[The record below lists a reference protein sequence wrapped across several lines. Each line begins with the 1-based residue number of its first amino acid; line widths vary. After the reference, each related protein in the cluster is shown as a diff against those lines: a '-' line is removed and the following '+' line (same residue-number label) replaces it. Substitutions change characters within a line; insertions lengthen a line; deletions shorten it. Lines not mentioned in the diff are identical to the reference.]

1 MIGSSF
7 AVIILLSLGQ
17 FSETQ
22 SDVGNNSVH
31 PFQLNHERYIDM
43 MTETDEDDEPNSIE
57 KDFDKEDGNSGSL
70 LFFSGNSNVN
80 INDDES
86 TDDKKRFNC
95 LLCESNDISKYE
107 CKEDGTHSSACMRA
121 IKCYKSRV
129 REDGIERV
137 NRGCVTNPKQIHPC
151 IQSVSSHTTYSAE
164 AGIRQY
170 IIECCEGDN
179 CNKGEFPVLPLVNI
193 ENKFSDSSMD
203 LEKFKLFIA
212 IITPIVCVLL
222 MALIVV
228 AIMRRNHRKRLISA
242 AAAAASRF
250 DISQLDN
257 HYVTMD
263 LLRDHV
269 QPNDDDDYMLNEH
282 SMTSGSGFGLP
293 LLMQRTLAKQITLLD
308 TIGKGRYG
316 EVWKGLWHGEHVAVK
331 IFLSKDEPSWK
342 RETEIYSTV
351 LMRHDNILGFIGS
364 DIMTS
369 RNSYTQLLLI
379 THYHKNGSLFDYLN
393 NQNVAP
399 LTRDQMLKIC
409 FTTVNGIVHLH
420 TEIFGT
426 QGKPAIAHR
435 DIKSKNVLV
444 KNNGACVVADFGM
457 AVLKTDEMVLAANPT
472 RVGTKRYMP
481 PEVLD
486 ESIIECFESFRRGD
500 IYSLALV
507 LWEVCARTACNG
519 LVEDLQYKPP
529 YHDRVGYDPS
539 FDEMRKVV
547 CTERHRP
554 YVPNRWS
561 SDPILKGMAEL
572 MRECWHQN
580 PNTRLP
586 ALRIKKT
593 ISKLWSSLS
602 NSPDCAED
610 NTSNIAINNNMMSD
624 NNRIDYV

>member
-1 MIGSSF
+1 MLATGTAF
-7 AVIILLSLGQ
+7 RVATVMLLFVATARSDGGPVRPVGPDDLGY
-17 FSETQ
+17 
-22 SDVGNNSVH
+22 
-31 PFQLNHERYIDM
+31 LAM
-43 MTETDEDDEPNSIE
+43 MTASDEDDEANAAVDKPQD
-57 KDFDKEDGNSGSL
+57 KDEANGGSL
-70 LFFSGNSNVN
+70 LSFSE
-80 INDDES
+80 DAADA
-86 TDDKKRFNC
+86 TKRFNC
-95 LLCESNDISKYE
+95 LSCSSQDASKYD
-107 CKEDGTHSSACMRA
+107 CKEETACVRA
-121 IKCYKSRV
+121 IKCWKSRV

-137 NRGCVTNPKQIHPC
+137 SRGCVTNSKQIHPC

-170 IIECCEGDN
+170 IVECCEGDN
-179 CNKGEFPVLPLVNI
+179 CNDGDFPTLPAVDI
-193 ENKFSDSSMD
+193 DNKFRENIVDSER
-203 LEKFKLFIA
+203 LKLMFA
-212 IITPIVCVLL
+212 IVAPVVCVLV
-222 MALIVV
+222 MAVIVV

-242 AAAAASRF
+242 SAAAAASARF
-250 DISQLDN
+250 DMDPLDS
-257 HYVTMD
+257 HYYTMD

-269 QPNDDDDYMLNEH
+269 QPDGGGGDDDYITNEH

-308 TIGKGRYG
+308 LIGKGRYG

-331 IFLSKDEPSWK
+331 IFLSKDESSWR

-351 LMRHDNILGFIGS
+351 LLRHDNILGFIGS
-364 DIMTS
+364 DMTS
-369 RNSYTQLLLI
+369 YNSTTQLLLI
-379 THYHKNGSLFDYLN
+379 THYHKNGSLFDHLN
-393 NQNVAP
+393 NPSTAP

-457 AVLKTDEMVLAANPT
+457 AVTHVQKTNEMVMAANPT

-519 LVEDLQYKPP
+519 LLDDLDYKPP
-529 YHDRVGYDPS
+529 YHDRVGYDPG

-547 CTERHRP
+547 CTERNRP
-554 YVPNRWS
+554 YVPNRWW
-561 SDPILKGMAEL
+561 SDPILSGMAKL
-572 MRECWHQN
+572 MRECWHPN
-580 PNTRLP
+580 PNARLP
-586 ALRIKKT
+586 ALRVKKT
-593 ISKLWSSLS
+593 IGKLWSSLS
-602 NSPDCAED
+602 A
-610 NTSNIAINNNMMSD
+610 
-624 NNRIDYV
+624 V